1 MDLQDEK
8 LEDSSGTLDFMA
20 PEQLGKDPYKG
31 KPADVWSLGCILYM
45 LLCGKLPFGD
55 SCDTDR
61 GLKIKIRGAMLDFS
75 PHDIWGQISDSGK
88 DLVKRLVRR
97 MTLQQC

>member
-1 MDLQDEK
+1 MSQDEK

-20 PEQLGKDPYKG
+20 PEQLGKDSYKG

-75 PHDIWGQISDSGK
+75 PPDIWENVSENGR
-88 DLVKRLVRR
+88 DLVKKLVRP
-97 MTLQQC
+97 LNQ